1 MKMSNC
7 ACCDNETTLSNS
19 HAIPNSSFRRLFRK
33 DSGKAFISENNEEP
47 LRPTNDSGATI
58 MLCGECEKL
67 FNINYDQPAQTI
79 LQKFKSN
86 KITDIAKCENDF
98 LAGFIL
104 SVIWRSSVSASK
116 LYQAFSLD
124 EATAE
129 AIKLTLR
136 HVNFEEMWNIASFRI
151 LRGNDKIIDFQDVIL
166 IPSYAYI
173 SERLEIY
180 FAMDGFILS
189 VIFPSLRVTQLGKN
203 GKIRRTKSF
212 SPPKIE
218 ISTHPIFDA
227 FVRAHQ
233 QVN

>member
-1 MKMSNC
+1 MTSC
-7 ACCDNETTLSNS
+7 ACCDNDTTLSNS
-19 HAIPNSSFRRLFRK
+19 HAIPNSSFRRLFQK

-47 LRPTNDSGATI
+47 LRPTIDSGGTK
-58 MLCGECEKL
+58 MLCEECEKL
-67 FNINYDQPAQTI
+67 FNFNYDQPAQKI
-79 LQKFKSN
+79 LQKLKKN
-86 KITDIAKCENDF
+86 KITDVTKHENDF
-98 LAGFIL
+98 LVGFIL
-104 SVIWRSSVSASK
+104 SVIWRSSVSSSK
-116 LYQAFSLD
+116 LYKAFSLD
-124 EATAE
+124 EETE
-129 AIKLTLR
+129 KAIKLTLL
-136 HVNFEEMWNIASFRI
+136 HVNFEEMWRIASFRI
-151 LRGNDKIIDFQDVIL
+151 LRGNDNIIDFQDVIL

-173 SERLEIY
+173 SKRLEIY

-189 VIFPSLRVTQLGKN
+189 AIFQSLLVTKQGKN